1 MKEGLVSFTLI
12 VSTFAFIICLLILIV
27 YLFKRDFKAVKTS
40 SVFLGISVLFWLIA
54 AWNLEGTVDS
64 PEEAIASEE
73 VVEYD
78 ESLSLNIEEV
88 VYDSSTELVTITA
101 KTNAVDGTKIT
112 FGLLHEETYERYT
125 GRGEVSNELVQ
136 VQIGEGEYIQDG
148 NYSIDSYIA
157 VDKTINP
164 EFFER
169 YGNGMKITKSVEIVD
184 GEVTTF
190 EDSTDEEYIVQFI
203 EQGPFKISGAYSAE
217 EVAQKEHEEEL
228 KEAQEKK
235 ANAQELRFAEL
246 NKNPDKHVGVYLKYQ
261 GEILQIMEDENSTEL
276 RLAVTKDAYGY
287 DYNDVVYVTFEGTTP
302 FLDEDIVT
310 IYGTVSG
317 AYTYESTA
325 GYQIT
330 LPLIEAEIIE

>member
-1 MKEGLVSFTLI
+1 MAII
-12 VSTFAFIICLLILIV
+12 VCFLLIIV
-27 YLFKRDFKAVKTS
+27 YLFKRNFKFAKNS
-40 SVFLGISVLFWLIA
+40 FVFLVISAVLWIISV
-54 AWNLEGTVDS
+54 WNLEDT
-64 PEEAIASEE
+64 EELTEDTAVYEE
-73 VVEYD
+73 
-78 ESLSLNIEEV
+78 NITMEIKDV
-88 VYDSSTELVTITA
+88 SYDSATGLMNITAQTNVIDGTEVNVMLTHTESRELVVA
-101 KTNAVDGTKIT
+101 GGSA
-112 FGLLHEETYERYT
+112 EA
-125 GRGEVSNELVQ
+125 GEVKLLTT
-136 VQIGEGEYIQDG
+136 EGEYIENG
-148 NYSIDSYIA
+148 TYKVHSYIS
-157 VDKTINP
+157 VNELTNL
-164 EFFER
+164 EFLER
-169 YGNGMKITKSVEIVD
+169 YGNEETVSQTVEIVD
-184 GEVTTF
+184 GTIEQ
-190 EDSTDEEYIVQFI
+190 DEGSSDNEYTVQFYD
-203 EQGPFKISGAYSAE
+203 QGSFEITGAYSAE
-217 EVAQKEHEEEL
+217 EVAQKEQEEEI

-261 GEILQIMEDENSTEL
+261 GEILQIMEDETSTEL